1 MKIIKTKNKC
11 FDVFCNLVVMKVK
24 CRGCDKTFSTK
35 SNRNKHERAAGHGP
49 SETGEREIPYDS
61 ENGVYLCPTANCIT
75 TATTKRSIT
84 RHLKKCYD
92 ISINR
97 KRNQQN
103 KICGYCQNVFQKK
116 SNRDRHVKQCHKDVN
131 DTMEED
137 SNALEVQSEERPTM
151 AQFDEPPRFD
161 EVPPF
166 DDQLHQVQSFSLVPP
181 SDERPAI
188 LPQCDYPVQLLSP
201 TKDPE
206 RSSHLESIIC
216 NIKKIKSEHHYEKK
230 ITENLILKLKRDL
243 RSKKAEAVEF
253 IKDSFGDM
261 LDDKDFLSWL
271 SKKLEY
277 KPNRLKS
284 LLQDKAHNI
293 RKSLQPKTYQDVYDF
308 WLQNSINSNDS

>member
-1 MKIIKTKNKC
+1 M
-11 FDVFCNLVVMKVK
+11 
-24 CRGCDKTFSTK
+24 
-35 SNRNKHERAAGHGP
+35 
-49 SETGEREIPYDS
+49 
-61 ENGVYLCPTANCIT
+61 
-75 TATTKRSIT
+75 
-84 RHLKKCYD
+84 
-92 ISINR
+92 
-97 KRNQQN
+97 
-103 KICGYCQNVFQKK
+103 
-116 SNRDRHVKQCHKDVN
+116 
-131 DTMEED
+131 
-137 SNALEVQSEERPTM
+137 
-151 AQFDEPPRFD
+151 
-161 EVPPF
+161 
-166 DDQLHQVQSFSLVPP
+166 QSFSLVAPLE
-181 SDERPAI
+181 ERPAI

-243 RSKKAEAVEF
+243 KSKKAEAVEF

-308 WLQNSINSNDS
+308 WLQNSINSNDSRSNVVNITKRAFLEQYNSITDANLMEKEVTLKSGTKKIFFDGKKSTLTA